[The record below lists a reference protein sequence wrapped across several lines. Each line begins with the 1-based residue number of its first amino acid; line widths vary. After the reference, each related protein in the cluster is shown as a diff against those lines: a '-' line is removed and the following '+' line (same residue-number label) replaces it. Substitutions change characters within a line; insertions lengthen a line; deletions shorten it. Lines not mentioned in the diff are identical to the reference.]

1 MNKENKQ
8 IERANKIWEDYE
20 NAKVYQNNIGIR
32 KDIPIFVDFV
42 EGRQW
47 PKPTER
53 TKHMPRPVFNFI
65 EMIVNNKVANVY
77 GSPVKLNFVADND
90 MAATTKFTK
99 FAEYQMKEMRMEDL
113 DYIALKRDG
122 AIKGTYIY
130 YFYWDEKAPGSR
142 GNYEGGLR
150 CQLLDPLNVYF
161 ANPKENDEQKQEWIM
176 WEDRLPV
183 NAVKEMAD
191 EGIDKEKIVPDE
203 LESAYKEEEQKGS
216 DLCTVLTRLF
226 RKDGEVY
233 YERATK
239 GTIINEPTPL
249 NPLLIEKLQKA
260 KEDTSITPTH
270 DDDLEIERD
279 VDEYK
284 AYYYPIVVGNWKP
297 RDKSIYGRG
306 EVENLIPNQKAIN
319 FEIAMQ
325 LLNHQELGWGK
336 ILVKPNALQGQ
347 EITNTPGEV
356 ITDHT
361 PGDKWGITRLDGQ
374 GFSAGALQFAPQIL
388 DLTRTVTG
396 ATEILTGDMISKDLS
411 GRAIAQL
418 QAEGRKPIADLQRAF
433 WRVKEKQGLVI
444 AQFYKLFYENKKFS
458 MNLSPEETEQ
468 MEEIYRN
475 AGKPGPVPTTKSET
489 FNGREYLD
497 TPFNVVVE
505 AGAGTEYSEIMA
517 MEMLNNLFLNGA
529 IQKMTSE
536 QLEQFITLYPDTA
549 MPFKT
554 ELKAIIRKQQRSE
567 LGQLKQ
573 VASQLQAENEILKQ
587 ETEDKDKILKQLT
600 GELQRS
606 NKITEQLKNEYS
618 NKLMQVNDYIN
629 RMSRQAQAQPQT
641 QGGTG

>member
-1 MNKENKQ
+1 MSSKQ
-8 IERANKIWEDYE
+8 KLIDRANKIWEDYE
-20 NAKVYQNNIGIR
+20 NAKVYQSNIGIR
-32 KDIPIFVDFV
+32 KNIPMFVDFA
-42 EGRQW
+42 EGRHW
-47 PKPTER
+47 PNPTKR
-53 TKHMPRPVFNFI
+53 TQHMPRPVFNFI
-65 EMIVNNKVANVY
+65 EMIINNKVANVY
-77 GSPVKLNFVADND
+77 GSPVKLNFVADNN
-90 MAATTKFTK
+90 MSATTKFTK
-99 FAEYQMKEMRMEDL
+99 FVEYQMKEMRMEDL

-122 AIKGTYIY
+122 GVKGTYIY

-142 GNYEGGLR
+142 GNYEGGFR

-161 ANPKENDEQKQEWIM
+161 ANPKETDEQKQEWIM
-176 WEDRLPV
+176 WDDRLPV

-191 EGIDKEKIVPDE
+191 SGIDKDKIVPDE
-203 LESAYKEEEQKGS
+203 LESAYNEEEQKGS

-226 RKDGEVY
+226 RKDGEAY

-239 GTIINEPTPL
+239 ETIINKATPL
-249 NPLLIEKLQKA
+249 NPLLIQKLQKS
-260 KEDTSITPTH
+260 KEDSSITPTH

-306 EVENLIPNQKAIN
+306 EVESLIPNQKAIN

-347 EITNTPGEV
+347 VITNTPGEV

-418 QAEGRKPIADLQRAF
+418 QAEGKKPIADLQKAF

-444 AQFYKLFYENKKFS
+444 AQYYKLFYENKKFS
-458 MNLSPEETEQ
+458 MDLSPEETEQ
-468 MEEIYRN
+468 MEELYRVTGN
-475 AGKPGPVPTTKSET
+475 NEPIPTSRTEI
-489 FNGREYLD
+489 FNGQDYLD
-497 TPFNVVVE
+497 TPFNVIVE

-517 MEMLNNLFLNGA
+517 MEMLNNLFFNGA
-529 IQKMTSE
+529 IKNLTTE
-536 QLEQFITLYPDTA
+536 QLEQFVVLYPDSA

-573 VASQLQAENEILKQ
+573 VASQLQAENEVLKQ
-587 ETEDKDKILKQLT
+587 ETGEKDKIIKQLT
-600 GELQRS
+600 SELQRS
-606 NKITEQLKNEYS
+606 NKVTEQLKGEYS
-618 NKLMQVNDYIN
+618 NKIMQVNDYIN
-629 RMSRQAQAQPQT
+629 QMSGQAKQT
-641 QGGTG
+641 QPIGETG

>member
-1 MNKENKQ
+1 MSSKQ
-8 IERANKIWEDYE
+8 KLIDRANKIWEDYE
-20 NAKVYQNNIGIR
+20 NAKVYQSNIGIR
-32 KDIPIFVDFV
+32 KNIPMFVDFA

-47 PKPTER
+47 PNPTKR
-53 TKHMPRPVFNFI
+53 TQHMPRPVFNFI
-65 EMIVNNKVANVY
+65 EMIINNKVANVY
-77 GSPVKLNFVADND
+77 GSPVKLNFVADNN
-90 MAATTKFTK
+90 MSATTKFTK
-99 FAEYQMKEMRMEDL
+99 FVEYQMKEMRMDDL

-122 AIKGTYIY
+122 AVKGTYIY

-142 GNYEGGLR
+142 GNYEGGFR

-161 ANPKENDEQKQEWIM
+161 ANPKETDEQKQEWIM
-176 WEDRLPV
+176 WDDRLPV

-191 EGIDKEKIVPDE
+191 SDIDKDKIVPDE
-203 LESAYKEEEQKGS
+203 LESAYNEEEQKGS

-226 RKDGEVY
+226 RKDGEAY

-239 GTIINEPTPL
+239 ETIINKATPL
-249 NPLLIEKLQKA
+249 NPLLIQKLQKS
-260 KEDTSITPTH
+260 KEDSSITPTH

-306 EVENLIPNQKAIN
+306 EVESLIPNQKAIN

-347 EITNTPGEV
+347 VITNTPGEV

-396 ATEILTGDMISKDLS
+396 STEILTGDMISKDLS

-418 QAEGRKPIADLQRAF
+418 QAEGKKPIADLQKAF
-433 WRVKEKQGLVI
+433 WRVKEKQGLVL
-444 AQFYKLFYENKKFS
+444 AQYYKLFYENKKFS
-458 MNLSPEETEQ
+458 IDLSPEETEQ
-468 MEEIYRN
+468 MEELYRVTGN
-475 AGKPGPVPTTKSET
+475 NEPIPTSRTET
-489 FNGREYLD
+489 FNGQDYLD

-517 MEMLNNLFLNGA
+517 MEMLNSLFFNGA
-529 IQKMTSE
+529 IQKLTTE
-536 QLEQFITLYPDTA
+536 QLEQVVALYPDSA

-573 VASQLQAENEILKQ
+573 VASQLQAENEVLKQ
-587 ETEDKDKILKQLT
+587 ETGEKDKIIKQLT
-600 GELQRS
+600 SELQRS
-606 NKITEQLKNEYS
+606 NKVTEQLKAEYS
-618 NKLMQVNDYIN
+618 NKIMQINDYIN
-629 RMSRQAQAQPQT
+629 QMSRQAQPQT

>member
-65 EMIVNNKVANVY
+65 EMIANNKVANVY

-150 CQLLDPLNVYF
+150 CQLLDPLSVYF

-176 WEDRLPV
+176 WDDRLPV

-216 DLCTVLTRLF
+216 DLCTVLTRLL
-226 RKDGEVY
+226 RKDGEVH

-239 GTIINEPTPL
+239 GTIINAPTPL

-270 DDDLEIERD
+270 DEDLEIEKD
-279 VDEYK
+279 IDEYK
-284 AYYYPIVVGNWKP
+284 AFYYPIVVGNWKP

-336 ILVKPNALQGQ
+336 ILVKTNALQGQ

-418 QAEGRKPIADLQRAF
+418 QAEGKKPIADLQRAF

-444 AQFYKLFYENKKFS
+444 AQFYKLFYENKEFS
-458 MNLSPEETEQ
+458 MDFPPEEIEQ

-475 AGKPGPVPTTKSET
+475 AGKLDPVPTTKSEI
-489 FNGREYLD
+489 FNGQEYLG
-497 TPFNVVVE
+497 TPFNVIVE

-517 MEMLNNLFLNGA
+517 MEMLNNLFINGA
-529 IQKMTSE
+529 IRDLTTE

-554 ELKAIIRKQQRSE
+554 ELKSIIRKQQRSE

-573 VASQLQAENEILKQ
+573 LAGQLQTENEILKQ
-587 ETEDKDKILKQLT
+587 ETQDKDKIINQLT

-606 NKITEQLKNEYS
+606 NKITEQLKTEYS
-618 NKLMQVNDYIN
+618 NKLTQVNDYIN
-629 RMSRQAQAQPQT
+629 QMSGQAQL
-641 QGGTG
+641 QGKAG